1 MKLLKQ
7 SIRAVFPAL
16 CVALVPASG
25 QVDKTPDFAPF
36 LLDKRVEREDYNFR
50 LGPMMIDMVGTLGIE
65 YNDNI
70 NTSEVAPIEDV
81 ILQPGLSF
89 GLKWQINEYN
99 ELDANLGLEYWHY
112 LSESQLN
119 DFSNQIGLT
128 PNTELSFRVL
138 IKDITFRLYDR
149 LQYSFDS
156 ADSVVISETTGEV
169 IDSDPEA
176 FTRFRNVLGIQTEWF
191 IGETIFSAQLSRE
204 DVYSPEDIFKYVNR
218 YEHKAA
224 LNIERA
230 LAANFTTGLGISYST
245 MDFDLDVNNDG
256 DIFTLGPWVEW
267 KITELIGLYAGV
279 AYNDHNFE
287 TGAVTDRL
295 DNSNPNA
302 FFGDSAQLEDYTWMV
317 RLSHVANEVFNHQ
330 VEWYRAIDVS
340 NTANFNTLDGI
351 RYSFAYNITQ
361 RIRLDAAVGYEENE
375 SSGGLINDDFD
386 RWIWGLSTEVV
397 LGPQLTADIGYRYID
412 KDSSARFQSYEQ
424 NQFRVFLEYDF

>member
-1 MKLLKQ
+1 M
-7 SIRAVFPAL
+7 
-16 CVALVPASG
+16 VPASG
-25 QVDKTPDFAPF
+25 QVDKTPDFASF
-36 LLDKRVEREDYNFR
+36 ILDKRVEREDYNFR
-50 LGPMMIDMVGTLGIE
+50 LGPMMIDMVGSLGIE

-70 NTSEVAPIEDV
+70 NTSEVDPISDV
-81 ILQPGLSF
+81 ILQPGISF

-99 ELDANLGLEYWHY
+99 ELDANLGLEYWYY
-112 LSESQLN
+112 LSESELN

-138 IKDITFRLYDR
+138 IKDITFRIYDR
-149 LQYSFDS
+149 IQYSFDS
-156 ADSVVISETTGEV
+156 ADSVVVDPVTGNV

-204 DVYSPEDIFKYVNR
+204 DVYSPEDIFEYVNR

-230 LAANFTTGLGISYST
+230 LAANFTTGFGISYSVI
-245 MDFDLDVNNDG
+245 DFDLDVNNDG
-256 DIFTLGPWVEW
+256 DTLSYGPWAEW
-267 KITELIGLYAGV
+267 KITELIGLYAGL
-279 AYNDHNFE
+279 AYNDYDFDQ
-287 TGAVTDRL
+287 GALTD
-295 DNSNPNA
+295 NAA
-302 FFGDSAQLEDYTWMV
+302 FFGDESQLQDYTWMV

-330 VEWYRAIDVS
+330 VEWYRAISVS

-351 RYSFAYNITQ
+351 RYSFAYNIMP
-361 RIRLDAAVGYEENE
+361 RIRLDGALGYEESE

-386 RWIWGLSTEVV
+386 RWIWGLSTEIL

-412 KDSSARFQSYEQ
+412 KDSSAAFQSYEQ
-424 NQFRVFLEYDF
+424 NQFRIFFKYDF

>member
-1 MKLLKQ
+1 MQ
-7 SIRAVFPAL
+7 YIRVAVLAA
-16 CVALVPASG
+16 CASTLSVSA

-50 LGPMMIDMVGTLGIE
+50 LGPMLVDMVGSFGIE

-81 ILQPGLSF
+81 ILQPGISF

-112 LSESQLN
+112 LSESELN

-138 IKDITFRLYDR
+138 IKDITFRIYDR
-149 LQYSFDS
+149 IQYSFDS
-156 ADSVVISETTGEV
+156 ADSVVVDPVTGNV

-204 DVYSPEDIFKYVNR
+204 DIYSPEDIFEYVNR

-224 LNIERA
+224 LNVERA

-245 MDFDLDVNNDG
+245 IDFDLAVNNDA
-256 DIFTLGPWVEW
+256 DTFTFGPWIDW
-267 KITELIGLYAGV
+267 KITEFIGLYAGV
-279 AYNDHNFE
+279 AYNDYDFE
-287 TGAVTDRL
+287 TGALTDGTV
-295 DNSNPNA
+295 
-302 FFGDSAQLEDYTWMV
+302 FGDDSELEDYTWMV

-330 VEWYRAIDVS
+330 VEWYRAISVS
-340 NTANFNTLDGI
+340 NTANSNVLDGI
-351 RYSFAYNITQ
+351 RYSFAYNIMP
-361 RIRLDAAVGYEENE
+361 RIRLDGAVGYEESE

-386 RWIWGLSTEVV
+386 RWIWGLSTEVL

-412 KDSSARFQSYEQ
+412 KESDAAFQSYEQ
-424 NQFRVFLEYDF
+424 NQFRIFLKYDF